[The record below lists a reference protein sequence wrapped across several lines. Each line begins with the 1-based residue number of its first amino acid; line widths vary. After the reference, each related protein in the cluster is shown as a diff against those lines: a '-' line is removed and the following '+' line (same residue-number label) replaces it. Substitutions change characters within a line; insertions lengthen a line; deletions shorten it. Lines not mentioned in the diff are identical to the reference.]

1 MSNSK
6 LVSYTKLSP
15 NYNPRGN
22 NKILKITPHHMAG
35 KLTLEQCYNAV
46 TSRGGSSNY
55 GIDVNGKIGLFVEE
69 KNRAWTSSSP
79 ENDYVAVT
87 IEVANDQIGGNWH
100 ISNKSLNA
108 LINLCTD
115 ICKRNGIKKLN
126 FTGDKSGNLTMHKY
140 FASTACP
147 GPYLASK
154 FPYIASEVNK
164 RLSNKTDTTKK
175 DTKTKTDTKT
185 VYRVR
190 KSWKDEDSQ
199 IGAYSSLENAKKA
212 CKAGY
217 SVFNNNGKAV
227 YTKKAKSTTKS
238 YAKGT
243 TVKLSSK
250 TVYVASTGSKGYK
263 KSGTYYLYD
272 GKVVDGRMRITNSKA
287 NCGKTPI
294 GMYVTG
300 WVNKKDI

>member
-46 TSRGGSSNY
+46 TNRGGSSNY

-87 IEVANDQIGGNWH
+87 IEVANDQVGGNWH
-100 ISNKSLNA
+100 ISDKSLNA

-185 VYRVR
+185 VYRIR

-199 IGAYSSLENAKKA
+199 IGAYTSLDNAKKA
-212 CKAGY
+212 CKTGY
-217 SVFNNNGKAV
+217 SVFNNKGKAI
-227 YTKKAKSTTKS
+227 YTKKAKYTKKS
-238 YAKGT
+238 YAKGA
-243 TVKLSSK
+243 TVKISSK

-272 GKVVDGRMRITNSKA
+272 GKVLDGRMRITNGKA

>member
-100 ISNKSLNA
+100 ISDKSLNA
-108 LINLCTD
+108 LITLCTD

-126 FTGDKSGNLTMHKY
+126 FTGNKKGNLTMHKY
-140 FASTACP
+140 FAPTACP

-154 FPYIASEVNK
+154 FPYITSEVNK

-175 DTKTKTDTKT
+175 DTKTKPATIT
-185 VYRVR
+185 YRVR

-199 IGAYSSLENAKKA
+199 IGAYTSLDNAKKA
-212 CKAGY
+212 CKVGY
-217 SVFNNNGKAV
+217 SVFNSKGKAI
-227 YTKKAKSTTKS
+227 YTKKAKYTKKS
-238 YAKGT
+238 YAKGA
-243 TVKLSSK
+243 TVKISSK

-272 GKVVDGRMRITNSKA
+272 GKVVDGRMRITNNKA

-294 GMYVTG
+294 GIYVTG

>member
-100 ISNKSLNA
+100 ISDKSLDA

-126 FTGDKSGNLTMHKY
+126 FTGDKKGNLTMHKY

-164 RLSNKTDTTKK
+164 RLSTSTKK
-175 DTKTKTDTKT
+175 DTTTTTKPATKT
-185 VYRVR
+185 VYRIR
-190 KSWKDEDSQ
+190 KSWKDEASQ
-199 IGAYSSLENAKKA
+199 IGAYSNLENAKKA

-217 SVFNNNGKAV
+217 SVFDNNGKAV
-227 YTKKAKSTTKS
+227 YTKKATTTTKS
-238 YAKGT
+238 YAKGA